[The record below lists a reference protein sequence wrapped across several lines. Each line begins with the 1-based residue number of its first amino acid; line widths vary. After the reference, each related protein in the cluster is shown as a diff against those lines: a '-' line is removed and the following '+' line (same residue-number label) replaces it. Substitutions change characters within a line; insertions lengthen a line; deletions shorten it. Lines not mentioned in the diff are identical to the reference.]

1 MHLSVSLVLCVRDSV
16 LTHTRSSSLY
26 SYSHNV
32 MESSIFGLV
41 FDVGVVTRKHLLIVI
56 WMLCKIKSEKKTEN
70 KSKFK
75 KQWTV
80 SSCSLANDPGTIY
93 ISLLKQQECFGT
105 SVNLKQSRPC
115 WCKRLFISKTISS
128 GYTWCVTFKAFLDHS
143 MHTHKLSWCLTFKA
157 FVVHYVH
164 INTTNNNKSCL
175 GRSSKYAVRS
185 KPQRRCLLNLN
196 VQSVW
201 NLNRPCP
208 HTHREH
214 QWGSQHGGGRQG
226 PSWSGVYGWGPK
238 GHQL

>member
-56 WMLCKIKSEKKTEN
+56 WMLYKIKSEKKTEN

-115 WCKRLFISKTISS
+115 WCKRQSLFISKTISS
-128 GYTWCVTFKAFLDHS
+128 GYT
-143 MHTHKLSWCLTFKA
+143 
-157 FVVHYVH
+157 
-164 INTTNNNKSCL
+164 
-175 GRSSKYAVRS
+175 
-185 KPQRRCLLNLN
+185 
-196 VQSVW
+196 
-201 NLNRPCP
+201 
-208 HTHREH
+208 
-214 QWGSQHGGGRQG
+214 
-226 PSWSGVYGWGPK
+226 
-238 GHQL
+238 